1 MEVDNDSSDSDG
13 YGYGNNQEAIVI
25 PIRRRNDQAAP
36 AEVEGFSTDNGVT
49 MINFAKS
56 KQVVC
61 DKCSVSLKSMKC
73 LEKHMKDKH
82 NDLETCFYCSE
93 CGISKATKK
102 QLQNHERSHKT
113 AVCPHCN
120 KVLTIYNKLKH
131 IEFCRGSYL

>member
-13 YGYGNNQEAIVI
+13 YGYGNNQEAIVN

-61 DKCSVSLKSMKC
+61 DKCSVSLKSMTKAAMDTWNVKSWSVHLC
-73 LEKHMKDKH
+73 TKAKEKRLKRR
-82 NDLETCFYCSE
+82 
-93 CGISKATKK
+93 KK
-102 QLQNHERSHKT
+102 SR
-113 AVCPHCN
+113 
-120 KVLTIYNKLKH
+120 Y
-131 IEFCRGSYL
+131 F

>member
-61 DKCSVSLKSMKC
+61 DKCSVSLKSMKPDWQIQEDQDKGC
-73 LEKHMKDKH
+73 HGHM
-82 NDLETCFYCSE
+82 E
-93 CGISKATKK
+93 C
-102 QLQNHERSHKT
+102 
-113 AVCPHCN
+113 
-120 KVLTIYNKLKH
+120 
-131 IEFCRGSYL
+131 